1 MRTLTLKSFA
11 KLNLFL
17 KVLNKRP
24 DNYHN
29 IETLFERISLYDT
42 ISLRLRS
49 DRIINITCENPDL
62 PTDETNFCYKSAKV
76 LQDKY
81 KVKKGVDIKIMK
93 RIPISAG
100 LGGGSSNAATT
111 LIGLNRLWRLNLSL
125 NRLVTLSKLI
135 GCDVP
140 FFIYNSPFAKGLN
153 RGDKIVPINALKE
166 LRLWHILVVPKI
178 TVSTPLVYKKWDAF
192 SGLTPAPTYNKKGKK
207 LVRGLT
213 TSPYNVKMI
222 TSALRIKAVSLLPA
236 FLYNGLEDVTLR
248 LYPQVMR
255 VKKELIHLGLKS
267 ILMSGSGPAV
277 FGVVSSRKEAVR
289 VCNEARKPDRSW
301 RIFIVSTV

>member
-1 MRTLTLKSFA
+1 MHTLTLKSFA

-62 PTDETNFCYKSAKV
+62 PTDETNFCYKSAKI

-125 NRLVTLSKLI
+125 NRLVSLSKLI

-192 SGLTPAPTYNKKGKK
+192 SGLT
-207 LVRGLT
+207 T
-213 TSPYNVKMI
+213 TPYNVKMI

-301 RIFIVSTV
+301 RIFVVSTG

>member
-1 MRTLTLKSFA
+1 MHTLTLKSFA

-93 RIPISAG
+93 RIPVSAG

-111 LIGLNRLWRLNLSL
+111 LIGLNRLWQLNLSL
-125 NRLVTLSKLI
+125 NRLVSLSKLI

-140 FFIYNSPFAKGLN
+140 FFIYNSSFAKGLN

-192 SGLTPAPTYNKKGKK
+192 SGLT
-207 LVRGLT
+207 T
-213 TSPYNVKMI
+213 TPYNVKMI

-301 RIFIVSTV
+301 RVFVISTV

>member
-1 MRTLTLKSFA
+1 MHTLTLKSFA

-125 NRLVTLSKLI
+125 NRLVSLSKLI

-192 SGLTPAPTYNKKGKK
+192 SGLT
-207 LVRGLT
+207 T
-213 TSPYNVKMI
+213 TPHNVKMI

-301 RIFIVSTV
+301 RIFVVSTG

>member
-1 MRTLTLKSFA
+1 MHTLTLKSFA

-125 NRLVTLSKLI
+125 NRLVSLSKLI

-192 SGLTPAPTYNKKGKK
+192 SGLT
-207 LVRGLT
+207 T
-213 TSPYNVKMI
+213 TSYNVKMI

-301 RIFIVSTV
+301 RIFIVSTG